1 LRQPCYCAARSCDP
15 LQRSARDRQAAH
27 RAGNI
32 VLKKLVV
39 ICDQANQQLP
49 CADVDRAAEEL
60 IRVLDQRRVDAPCGR
75 DLCREELV
83 AVLDARRFDQAR
95 NVNGEEL
102 VGVGDEIGLDL
113 ERDGGAVERIL
124 VDDERDSELAFIEP
138 PRPAPRRGPRVTPG
152 IRHGAGPHSVPG
164 RPSPATSVSFTYW
177 TFASTAP
184 ASVKVSSSVLALMA
198 STLLSIVPSCVSRLA
213 DARPTAARTPD
224 ASRSLNPVIPVP
236 LASTM
241 LVPAVRRRVV
251 TDQTASK
258 APEANFAA
266 VRAPE
271 AIFASVIAPSMST
284 LAEATAVPP
293 HCTVSTCRLSDPA
306 TRLS

>member
-113 ERDGGAVERIL
+113 KRDGGAVERIL
-124 VDDERDSELAFIEP
+124 VDDERDSELAFLKP
-138 PRPAPRRGPRVTPG
+138 PRRAPRRGPRVTPG

-184 ASVKVSSSVLALMA
+184 ASANVSSAAVACVA
-198 STLLSIVPSCVSRLA
+198 CTLLPIVPSCVSSLA
-213 DARPTAARTPD
+213 HARPTAARTPC
-224 ASRSLNPVIPVP
+224 ASCYLVALIPSTWFSNLV
-236 LASTM
+236 ASG
-241 LVPAVRRRVV
+241 AR
-251 TDQTASK
+251 
-258 APEANFAA
+258 AA
-266 VRAPE
+266 VG
-271 AIFASVIAPSMST
+271 
-284 LAEATAVPP
+284 LA
-293 HCTVSTCRLSDPA
+293 
-306 TRLS
+306 